1 MPGQAGE
8 KYCTGGGSKAQDL
21 LLHTPGSA
29 ARDLIGAAFTSS
41 TWGKLKTALNC
52 YLKFAQSRDIIV
64 SYPFELENLANFTAW
79 ALTEN
84 GLKPSTVKSYLSA
97 LATIHKLRNVS
108 DENFS
113 NYIIKTII
121 RGAENLALYDDYA
134 KETRKVMTL
143 PLLKLIGHEI
153 ACSDWSDISK
163 QIFWTCSLM
172 AFFGSFRIG
181 ELLSCNKNSFVPK
194 ETLLWEDLT
203 FRGEDS
209 VMVKIKISKN
219 RSVHGETV
227 DLFKYEKANL
237 CPVRAL
243 IRLRDLC
250 KNYSTG
256 DRPVFEFENGSLLTP
271 LLFNNCVKEFL
282 RPYIGD
288 YADQITSHS
297 FRAALPS
304 AMGADPIACKSVEL
318 KQWGRWYSDSYLLY
332 TRLKYDQKKALFY
345 KIVNILNKLQG

>member
-172 AFFGSFRIG
+172 AFLDHL
-181 ELLSCNKNSFVPK
+181 E
-194 ETLLWEDLT
+194 
-203 FRGEDS
+203 
-209 VMVKIKISKN
+209 
-219 RSVHGETV
+219 
-227 DLFKYEKANL
+227 
-237 CPVRAL
+237 
-243 IRLRDLC
+243 
-250 KNYSTG
+250 
-256 DRPVFEFENGSLLTP
+256 
-271 LLFNNCVKEFL
+271 
-282 RPYIGD
+282 
-288 YADQITSHS
+288 
-297 FRAALPS
+297 
-304 AMGADPIACKSVEL
+304 
-318 KQWGRWYSDSYLLY
+318 
-332 TRLKYDQKKALFY
+332 
-345 KIVNILNKLQG
+345 

>member
-1 MPGQAGE
+1 
-8 KYCTGGGSKAQDL
+8 
-21 LLHTPGSA
+21 
-29 ARDLIGAAFTSS
+29 
-41 TWGKLKTALNC
+41 
-52 YLKFAQSRDIIV
+52 
-64 SYPFELENLANFTAW
+64 LENVANFTAW

-84 GLKPSTVKSYLSA
+84 RLKSSTVRSYLSS
-97 LATIHKLRNVS
+97 LATIHRLRNVS

-113 NYIIKTII
+113 NYVVKTII
-121 RGAENLALYDDYA
+121 RGAENLALYEDYA
-134 KETRKVMTL
+134 KDTRKVMTL
-143 PLLKLIGHEI
+143 PLLKLIGHEL
-153 ACSDWSDISK
+153 ACSDWSEISK
-163 QIFWTCSLM
+163 QVFWTCSLM

-194 ETLLWEDLT
+194 ETLLWKDLT

-209 VMVKIKISKN
+209 VLVKIKISKN

-237 CPVRAL
+237 CPVRAI

-250 KNYSTG
+250 KNYSSG

-271 LLFNNCVKEFL
+271 LIFNNCIKEFL

-288 YADQITSHS
+288 HADQITSHS

-332 TRLKYDQKKALFY
+332 TRLKYDQKKALFH
-345 KIVNILNKLQG
+345 KIVNVLNKLQG